1 MEEFNSNDKIVQ
13 YEESTGENSENEKN
27 KSLITFS
34 KLNKYYLIPFFYAI
48 FIFIFYLF
56 GYLID
61 NDKLLKNQE
70 FIITILY
77 DLHIVAAGL
86 FYFISYFRTNINNKN
101 IKNIGIN
108 YIYNKNSPYLKNK
121 NKIKVL
127 ILLLSLMHVLDDLL

>member
-61 NDKLLKNQE
+61 NDKLLKNHE

-86 FYFISYFRTNINNKN
+86 FYFISYFRKNINNKN

-127 ILLLSLMHVLDDLL
+127 ILLLSCMY